1 MSQRISPLL
10 FNTYLYTNSKW
21 FTQKNLKF
29 SLNEDLQI
37 RDIVHIIFK
46 QSIISQYLFLDRVV
60 IYKYSSKIRL
70 YIYFICNFTNLK
82 QNLIKNN
89 ITTPTYLSTYLYY
102 KYFELLQIK
111 KIELIKLL
119 RPVINSN
126 LTIYV
131 NYKNLNSMF
140 NKIQNL
146 TQSTTFNSNLIKVSR
161 TTNSKYLNITYFKSL
176 RYLLYVLCY
185 PQFTI
190 LNISAQNLANLIF
203 YELDKLDNTV
213 KNYNF
218 LFYTFFNILR
228 DQLTIYLKDDSCK
241 LSGIRIQIKG
251 RYFLTK
257 RKKIFIF
264 NMGHLN
270 LNQLKIYKD
279 YYSLNLIKS
288 TGASTIKIW
297 LSYKK

>member
-89 ITTPTYLSTYLYY
+89 ITIPTYLSTYLYY

-119 RPVINSN
+119 RPG
-126 LTIYV
+126 
-131 NYKNLNSMF
+131 
-140 NKIQNL
+140 
-146 TQSTTFNSNLIKVSR
+146 
-161 TTNSKYLNITYFKSL
+161 ITGL
-176 RYLLYVLCY
+176 
-185 PQFTI
+185 
-190 LNISAQNLANLIF
+190 
-203 YELDKLDNTV
+203 
-213 KNYNF
+213 
-218 LFYTFFNILR
+218 
-228 DQLTIYLKDDSCK
+228 
-241 LSGIRIQIKG
+241 
-251 RYFLTK
+251 
-257 RKKIFIF
+257 
-264 NMGHLN
+264 
-270 LNQLKIYKD
+270 
-279 YYSLNLIKS
+279 
-288 TGASTIKIW
+288 
-297 LSYKK
+297 

>member
-102 KYFELLQIK
+102 KYFEF
-111 KIELIKLL
+111 
-119 RPVINSN
+119 V
-126 LTIYV
+126 
-131 NYKNLNSMF
+131 YK
-140 NKIQNL
+140 
-146 TQSTTFNSNLIKVSR
+146 
-161 TTNSKYLNITYFKSL
+161 
-176 RYLLYVLCY
+176 
-185 PQFTI
+185 
-190 LNISAQNLANLIF
+190 
-203 YELDKLDNTV
+203 
-213 KNYNF
+213 
-218 LFYTFFNILR
+218 
-228 DQLTIYLKDDSCK
+228 
-241 LSGIRIQIKG
+241 
-251 RYFLTK
+251 
-257 RKKIFIF
+257 
-264 NMGHLN
+264 
-270 LNQLKIYKD
+270 
-279 YYSLNLIKS
+279 
-288 TGASTIKIW
+288 
-297 LSYKK
+297 

>member
-46 QSIISQYLFLDRVV
+46 QSLISQFLFVDHVV
-60 IYKYSSKIRL
+60 IYKYSSKIKL
-70 YIYFICNFTNLK
+70 YVYFICNFTNLK

-89 ITTPTYLSTYLYY
+89 IATNTMCNTYLYY
-102 KYFELLQIK
+102 KYFELLQVK

-146 TQSTTFNSNLIKVSR
+146 TQSTTFNSNLIKIAR
-161 TTNSKYLNITYFKSL
+161 TNLKYLNIAYFKSL

-190 LNISAQNLANLIF
+190 LHISAQNLANLIF

-228 DQLTIYLKDDSCK
+228 DQLTLYLKDDSCK
-241 LSGIRIQIKG
+241 LNGIRIQIKG

-270 LNQLKIYKD
+270 LNQLEIYKD

-297 LSYKK
+297 FSYKK